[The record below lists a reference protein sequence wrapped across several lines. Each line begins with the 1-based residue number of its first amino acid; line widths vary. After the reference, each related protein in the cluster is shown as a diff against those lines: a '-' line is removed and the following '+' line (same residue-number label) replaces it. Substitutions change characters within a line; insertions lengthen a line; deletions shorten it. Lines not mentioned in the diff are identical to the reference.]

1 MKYKKSVYRALT
13 LITQFGID
21 MLVPIFVCSFVGIF
35 LDKQLGTSFCVVIL
49 FFIGAL
55 AGFRNVHIFAKKI
68 YELKDEDARHGR
80 SNSKKNSTSN
90 KQNK

>member
-21 MLVPIFVCSFVGIF
+21 MLVPIFACSFVGIF
-35 LDKQLGTSFCVVIL
+35 LDKQLGTSFYMVIL

-55 AGFRNVHIFAKKI
+55 AGFRNVYIFAKKI
-68 YELKDEDARHGR
+68 YMSKDEDVRHGR
-80 SNSKKNSTSN
+80 SNRKENSISN
-90 KQNK
+90 KQDK